1 MRAIIETGGKQYT
14 VAPEKTIR
22 VPSID
27 GEPGDQ
33 ITFERVLYAAGE
45 DTIHVGDPTVT
56 GAKVKAEIVKH
67 GRGKKITVF
76 RMKRRKRYRRKTG
89 HRQNFT
95 ELRITGVSLKEKGG
109 RKATVAP
116 DSKAADE
123 AGEDAAFVCDLC
135 GNEYDTERGLSIHKS
150 RSHKE

>member
-1 MRAIIETGGKQYT
+1 MRAIIETGGKQFT

-27 GEPGDQ
+27 GEPGDE
-33 ITFERVLYAAGE
+33 ITFDRVLYAAGQ
-45 DTIHVGDPTVT
+45 DSVHVGDPTVE
-56 GAKVKAEIVKH
+56 GASVKAEIVKH

-95 ELRITGVSLKEKGG
+95 ELRITGVSMKGEKGG
-109 RKATVAP
+109 KKASVAP
-116 DSKAADE
+116 E
-123 AGEDAAFVCDLC
+123 GE
-135 GNEYDTERGLSIHKS
+135 ERDQ
-150 RSHKE
+150 EEE